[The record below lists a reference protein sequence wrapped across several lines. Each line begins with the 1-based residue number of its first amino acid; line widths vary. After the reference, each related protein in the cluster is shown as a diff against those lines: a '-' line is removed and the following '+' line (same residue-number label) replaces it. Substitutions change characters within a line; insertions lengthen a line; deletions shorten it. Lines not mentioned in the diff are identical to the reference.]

1 MLTATKKHM
10 WTRNLADKPD
20 RQLIDAIIADGD
32 EGAFRELYRRHTP
45 RLHQLLLR
53 LLGGVEQDAEDV
65 VQETWVRAVENA
77 AKFEWKSSFPSWLTG
92 IGINR
97 AKEVLRKRNR
107 RPMFELTEVMEP
119 KAPVVPVGERID
131 LERALAL
138 LPDGYRTVL
147 VLHDVE
153 GFRHDEIAAQLGIAA
168 GTSKSQLFHARR
180 YVRALLEPAQ
190 EVTNEQRI

>member
-1 MLTATKKHM
+1 MPKL
-10 WTRNLADKPD
+10 RLAEKTD
-20 RQLIDAIIADGD
+20 RELIGAIIGDGD

-77 AKFEWKSSFPSWLTG
+77 TRFEWKSSFPSWLTG

-97 AKEVLRKRNR
+97 AKELLRRRSR
-107 RPMFELTEVMEP
+107 RPMFDLSEQMEP

-153 GFRHDEIAAQLGIAA
+153 GFRHEEIAERLGIAA

-180 YVRALLEPAQ
+180 YVRALLEPVE
-190 EVTNEQRI
+190 EVGNEQRA

>member
-1 MLTATKKHM
+1 MRSHT
-10 WTRNLADKPD
+10 D
-20 RQLIDAIIADGD
+20 RQLVESIIASGD
-32 EGAFRELYRRHTP
+32 EVAFRELYRRHTP
-45 RLHQLLLR
+45 RLYQLLVR
-53 LLGGVEQDAEDV
+53 MLGGLEQDAEDV

-77 AKFEWKSSFPSWLTG
+77 SKFEWKSSFPSWLTG

-97 AKEVLRKRNR
+97 ARELLRKRSR
-107 RPMFELTEVMEP
+107 RPMFDLTEQSEP
-119 KAPVVPVGERID
+119 RTPVVPVGERVD

-153 GFRHDEIAAQLGIAA
+153 GFRHEEIAAQLGIAT

-180 YVRALLEPAQ
+180 HVRALLEPTG
-190 EVTNEQRI
+190 EVGNEQRV